1 MAQPPHGITFPYW
14 VVKVQKMDDYGGNM
28 SIIAAYNDAWNNIDL
43 DALAEILHDE
53 FVFNPHAKN
62 GIYVHKGR
70 TNDGRI

>member
-1 MAQPPHGITFPYW
+1 
-14 VVKVQKMDDYGGNM
+14 MDDYGGNM